1 MVLGETICPVC
12 VPPPRSLIIQANCKG
27 NLKQKNTSGGGG
39 GGDEGKPEMNYHPA
53 ISSQGK

>member
-39 GGDEGKPEMNYHPA
+39 GGGGMKGNLR
-53 ISSQGK
+53 